1 MGFLRASNLKNSA
14 PYGYTAEGL
23 LHLTRSLSRIV
34 AEGRGNLNA
43 VKALFGLISS
53 PILDLELFLKPMPH
67 KVQEGVCKEIQV

>member
-1 MGFLRASNLKNSA
+1 MDILS
-14 PYGYTAEGL
+14 AEGL

-53 PILDLELFLKPMPH
+53 PILDLELF
-67 KVQEGVCKEIQV
+67 